1 MTDGQRLQ
9 GRIALITGASRG
21 IGAAIARRYAKEGA
35 QVVLVARTQGAL
47 EEIDDEIRADGAAA
61 AILSPMDLTDYAK
74 IDQMGG
80 AIYERFGRLDILVGN
95 AAILGGLTPVGHY
108 DPKIWQRV
116 IDVNLTANYRL
127 IRSFDPLLR
136 QSDAGRAIFVTS
148 GVAEGVHPYWGA
160 YAASKAGLEAMVRT
174 YAGEVTKT
182 PIRVNLVDPG
192 ASRTAM
198 RAEAYPG
205 EDPRTLPEPESIM
218 DTFVDLAL
226 PSWRRHGE
234 VVRAS

>member
-1 MTDGQRLQ
+1 
-9 GRIALITGASRG
+9 
-21 IGAAIARRYAKEGA
+21 
-35 QVVLVARTQGAL
+35 
-47 EEIDDEIRADGAAA
+47 
-61 AILSPMDLTDYAK
+61 
-74 IDQMGG
+74 
-80 AIYERFGRLDILVGN
+80 
-95 AAILGGLTPVGHY
+95 
-108 DPKIWQRV
+108 
-116 IDVNLTANYRL
+116 
-127 IRSFDPLLR
+127 
-136 QSDAGRAIFVTS
+136 
-148 GVAEGVHPYWGA
+148 VAEGVHPYWGA